1 MRDIAVIVVDDDKD
15 FLVEVSEGLA
25 IENLRVI
32 CASSPMSALDL
43 IEQNP
48 AIRVLV
54 TDLAMPGMNGLAL
67 VERAGE
73 IRQGEPIVSIVLTG
87 CASLESSIAAL
98 RTGVVDFLQKPVE
111 MGDLAA
117 AIRRALEI
125 SLRKRPAA
133 TTLEDPAEV
142 LRVLAGLRLDR
153 QRVLPDVAG
162 GVTAWDMLLDLAMA
176 QEEGRRISV
185 SALCSGAGT
194 SVTTA
199 LRRLEM
205 LEQQGLVERLP
216 DPEDRRRVWLQL
228 TRKGCASVRQ
238 TGRRFAE
245 TLRTLI

>member
-1 MRDIAVIVVDDDKD
+1 MRDVSVIVVDDDKD

-25 IENLRVI
+25 LENLPVL

-54 TDLAMPGMNGLAL
+54 TDLDMPGLDGLAL
-67 VERAGE
+67 IGRAGE
-73 IRQGEPIVSIVLTG
+73 ICQAQPILSIVLTG
-87 CASLESSIAAL
+87 CASWKVRSRLSGRARWISC
-98 RTGVVDFLQKPVE
+98 KPVDIS
-111 MGDLAA
+111 DLAG
-117 AIRRALEI
+117 AIRRALDM
-125 SLRKRPAA
+125 SLQRRRAA
-133 TTLEDPAEV
+133 TVFDDPADV
-142 LRVLAGLRLDR
+142 LRLLAGLRMDR
-153 QRVLPDVAG
+153 QRVLPEVAG
-162 GVTAWDMLLDLAMA
+162 GETAWDMLLDLAMA

-199 LRRLEM
+199 LRRLEL
-205 LEQQGLVERLP
+205 LEQEGLVERHP

-228 TRKGCASVRQ
+228 TRKGGASVRQ